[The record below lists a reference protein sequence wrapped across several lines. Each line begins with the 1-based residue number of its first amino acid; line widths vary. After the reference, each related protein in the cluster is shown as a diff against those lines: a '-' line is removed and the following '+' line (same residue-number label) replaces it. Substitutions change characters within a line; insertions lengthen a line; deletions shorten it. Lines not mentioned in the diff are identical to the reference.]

1 MTKILAAA
9 WLIAR
14 KDFTI
19 EARSREII
27 ATAAFF
33 AVACVLV
40 FSFSLVRD
48 GRAPDGVAAGVLWIG
63 IAFSGTLSLGRL
75 FERERAH
82 DTLRTLL
89 LAPIERPA
97 VYLGKLLAVVMLMS
111 AVGGLL
117 LPFTGVALD
126 AALGLL
132 ISIYIR
138 QRTYSALVQV
148 FLILVRFGVMVLLG
162 YGFVQFMEGSLAL
175 PDSSA
180 FALMFLFG
188 GWADWGLRFLHLS
201 QFGEIWAIVPYGIF
215 LGLAL
220 LLTALAQALL
230 AKLLLS
236 LAIRRAQGR
245 G

>member
-1 MTKILAAA
+1 MNVFAAA

-40 FSFSLVRD
+40 FSFSLVRE

-63 IAFSGTLSLGRL
+63 IAFSGTLSLSRL

-89 LAPIERPA
+89 LAPVERPA

-111 AVGGLL
+111 AVGALLLQFTGLL
-117 LPFTGVALD
+117 FD
-126 AALGLL
+126 
-132 ISIYIR
+132 
-138 QRTYSALVQV
+138 Q
-148 FLILVRFGVMVLLG
+148 
-162 YGFVQFMEGSLAL
+162 
-175 PDSSA
+175 
-180 FALMFLFG
+180 
-188 GWADWGLRFLHLS
+188 
-201 QFGEIWAIVPYGIF
+201 AIVRAAP
-215 LGLAL
+215 GLAL
-220 LLTALAQALL
+220 VVMLGILGYAAVGTLFAAMLGRSRSRDVLLPVLLYPMTVPVLIAGVRATAALL
-230 AKLLLS
+230 EPAGADWNAARLWIGVLGAFDAVFVT
-236 LAIRRAQGR
+236 LALWTFEAVMEE
-245 G
+245 

>member
-1 MTKILAAA
+1 MKILAAA

-40 FSFSLVRD
+40 FSFSLVRE

-97 VYLGKLLAVVMLMS
+97 VYLGKLLAVVMLMG
-111 AVGGLL
+111 AVGAVL
-117 LPFTGVALD
+117 LPFTGFLFDQGVIGAAPGLALVMVLGILGYAAVGTLFAAMLGRSRSRDVLLPVLLYPMTVPVLIAGVRATAALLD
-126 AALGLL
+126 AAGPDWGTARLWIGVL
-132 ISIYIR
+132 
-138 QRTYSALVQV
+138 AAFDAV
-148 FLILVRFGVMVLLG
+148 FVT
-162 YGFVQFMEGSLAL
+162 LAL
-175 PDSSA
+175 WTFEA
-180 FALMFLFG
+180 VM
-188 GWADWGLRFLHLS
+188 
-201 QFGEIWAIVPYGIF
+201 EE
-215 LGLAL
+215 
-220 LLTALAQALL
+220 
-230 AKLLLS
+230 
-236 LAIRRAQGR
+236 
-245 G
+245 